1 MVEHV
6 DIVERRQRGRVETL
20 WKDSVDSRKKLTS
33 TCVEQKHKRRID
45 ETTRA
50 LGPYHKAI
58 RSGMT
63 TDGKDTIGYDPKISI
78 QKKPTEGTSRD

>member
-45 ETTRA
+45 EATRTLGAYREA
-50 LGPYHKAI
+50 LWSRA
-58 RSGMT
+58 T
-63 TDGKDTIGYDPKISI
+63 TDGKDTVGNDSKIQI
-78 QKKPTEGTSRD
+78 